1 MTNLSSLPPEI
12 LREILQYLPV
22 RTLLSFGLTSKHNH
36 AISLISLS
44 SLRLGVFPSRLSS
57 TIALLEAG
65 EDRSSVQIILPKSE
79 CRTKEMVI
87 RNQNLL
93 LFKAV
98 SKYQYTLRILEVAL
112 WDLQHQLSES
122 IGRMHNLRH
131 LSIRLDHPH
140 TRPSDVNRLFWR
152 TAPGSTVW
160 NALYPGKNG
169 GRFLGRLESLNLE
182 RVGITDYQ
190 LQRILEENPKI
201 CELRLRKCLMLTRE
215 IFAFLARS
223 ESGRRLK
230 VFCFTQSTSTE
241 IDNRVLKHIDYMTN
255 LEVSNWLASW
265 YSSVRLTTV
274 ADAVTTRLP

>member
-1 MTNLSSLPPEI
+1 
-12 LREILQYLPV
+12 
-22 RTLLSFGLTSKHNH
+22 
-36 AISLISLS
+36 
-44 SLRLGVFPSRLSS
+44 
-57 TIALLEAG
+57 
-65 EDRSSVQIILPKSE
+65 
-79 CRTKEMVI
+79 MVI

-112 WDLQHQLSES
+112 WDLQHQPAES
-122 IGRMHNLRH
+122 VGRMHNLRH

-140 TRPSDVNRLFWR
+140 TRSSDVDRLFWR

-182 RVGITDYQ
+182 RAGITDYQ

-230 VFCFTQSTSTE
+230 VFSFTQNSSTE
-241 IDNRVLKHIDYMTN
+241 IDNRVLKHLDHMTN
-255 LEVSNWLASW
+255 LEVSNWLTSW
-265 YSSVRLTTV
+265 CSSVRLTK
-274 ADAVTTRLP
+274 A